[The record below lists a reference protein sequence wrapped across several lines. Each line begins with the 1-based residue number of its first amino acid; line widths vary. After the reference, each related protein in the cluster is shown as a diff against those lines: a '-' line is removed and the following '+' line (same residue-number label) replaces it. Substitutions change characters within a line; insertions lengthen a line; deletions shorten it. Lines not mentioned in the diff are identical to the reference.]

1 MGRVRIYGAPVYRIP
16 FACSVMGERRNLEK
30 RLGREGGVG
39 EGEEGTD
46 GPRAAV
52 IAGGP
57 EGAGCGVP
65 GKASGSRAPRPRLN
79 PTVRDL
85 WPTQGHPLRLL
96 VLSTVKSGLSPPS
109 PPPAQTPAQRTP
121 VTQGADRRGSA
132 PRPGP
137 CPLFQEHKSDRIS
150 FSSCP
155 GAMPVH
161 PFPGNPL
168 PSPRKQGRLC
178 QGAPSDCCS
187 LDGSSASGMSSSGCL
202 VIHDVG
208 RKLSWSP
215 QTSAFP

>member
-1 MGRVRIYGAPVYRIP
+1 M
-16 FACSVMGERRNLEK
+16 
-30 RLGREGGVG
+30 EGGVG

-52 IAGGP
+52 VVGGP
-57 EGAGCGVP
+57 EGAGCGMP
-65 GKASGSRAPRPRLN
+65 GKASGSRAPRPRFN

-137 CPLFQEHKSDRIS
+137 CLLFQEHKSDRIS
-150 FSSCP
+150 FLSCP
-155 GAMPVH
+155 GATPVH

-168 PSPRKQGRLC
+168 PSPRKQGRLW
-178 QGAPSDCCS
+178 QGAPSD
-187 LDGSSASGMSSSGCL
+187 
-202 VIHDVG
+202 
-208 RKLSWSP
+208 
-215 QTSAFP
+215 